1 MSMYDTAQSPVTVV
15 RGTHAAQLHATVIAA
30 VPASIRCT
38 YEFDSPQEIIHF
50 DNEMAEAGIPLR
62 RWLVGSTHHPEGIAL
77 CFRPTWKVPDYTF
90 WVHVRMLPH
99 AHADATLA
107 LWHEV
112 VRWAKSAGARTL
124 QTMAHPGDTSTLP
137 CDRHAQH
144 IGTEQIYRRAMPL
157 GTIALPTRPAAL
169 SIHTLAERMQ
179 HDPDAIERACTL
191 HAAISRDVP
200 LPDEP
205 IVTMTKFRRL
215 VGEFIRPEHYVIAMI
230 DNEYVAES
238 ILYVEANQL
247 VAWQHAT
254 GVLPAYRGHGIAQHV
269 KYASLEIAARLGVR
283 DVCTWVE
290 SRNKSML
297 HINTQFGFAMLHDV
311 HAISH
316 IYEITLE

>member
-1 MSMYDTAQSPVTVV
+1 MSMYETAQSSVSVV
-15 RGTHAAQLHATVIAA
+15 RGSNAAQLHAAVIAA
-30 VPASIRCT
+30 VPTSIRCT

-62 RWLVGSTHHPEGIAL
+62 RWVVGSAHHPAGIAL

-90 WVHVRMLPH
+90 WVHVRMLPQ
-99 AHADATLA
+99 APESAARA

-112 VRWAKSAGARTL
+112 IRWAKSAGARTL
-124 QTMAHPGDTSTLP
+124 QTMAHPGDMSTLP
-137 CDRHAQH
+137 LDRVAQH
-144 IGTEQIYRRAMPL
+144 IGTEQIYRRSMPL
-157 GTIALPTRPAAL
+157 GVITLPARPQALT
-169 SIHTLAERMQ
+169 IHTLAERMQ

-200 LPDEP
+200 LPDEL
-205 IVTMTKFRRL
+205 IVTLTKFRRL
-215 VGEFIRPEHYVIAMI
+215 VGEFIRPEHYVIGMI

-238 ILYVEANQL
+238 ILYVEEDQL

-269 KYASLEIAARLGVR
+269 KYASLEIAAQLGVR

-297 HINTQFGFAMLHDV
+297 HINTQFGFEMRHDV
-311 HAISH
+311 RAISH
-316 IYEITLE
+316 IYEIALD